1 MAGSRHRGKAVGAS
15 VGRCLPLRGLRRLP
29 GIRRSLTTKLT
40 FVALLLM
47 LPVVFVAVRVDPAA
61 SGYIDHTTL
70 VMLVA
75 GISLAA
81 FAFMARCL
89 VQPITN
95 LAKMVRGYRMG
106 EPLQPTVDIRFD
118 ELGTLTG
125 EIVQTL
131 READAHLVRRAH
143 RDAVTGALNREG
155 LSRELEHLLQRL
167 RPGDRVAAAVIE
179 IRELSRWEVALGSA
193 TGESVRRTI
202 VERIRPGGDARAA
215 AGVISPYRFAFV
227 ITAPAEMIQERLD
240 GIWRQLRSPI
250 PCGAQSLIPTVT
262 MGIAWGCG
270 DDSSTGLLHAAETAS
285 RSNRTQTGS
294 ARVHATESS
303 EKLRDV
309 AKLSLALEDA
319 INHGAIDAHFQPRV
333 DANTLQWVSAEAL
346 ARWDHPDHG
355 AISPGTFI
363 PMASDSGR
371 IVDLGRIMLDRAA
384 AAVAAWRRSGINLTV
399 SVNVDAEQ
407 LVSGTLE
414 DDVMRT
420 LERHGVAPD
429 ALELEITETSL
440 LASLE
445 GALAQ
450 ITALRAQGVHF
461 ALDDFGTGY
470 SSLGYLGRLPVDRIK
485 IDRSFVTALDT
496 AEGCRIV
503 RAITDLARGLS
514 LKITAEGI
522 ETEQQARRLRE
533 FGCDELQG
541 FLYARAIPAH
551 AVVETSPRCARN
563 ARLDALIRP
572 IETGAAG
579 GITR

>member
-1 MAGSRHRGKAVGAS
+1 MAS
-15 VGRCLPLRGLRRLP
+15 
-29 GIRRSLTTKLT
+29 
-40 FVALLLM
+40 LLM
-47 LPVVFVAVRVDPAA
+47 LPVLFVALRVDPAA
-61 SGYIDHTTL
+61 SGSIDHTTL
-70 VMLVA
+70 VMLIS
-75 GISLAA
+75 GIALAA
-81 FAFMARCL
+81 FAFVARGL

-95 LAKMVRGYRMG
+95 LARMVRGYRMG
-106 EPLQPTVDIRFD
+106 DPLQPPVDIRFD

-155 LSRELEHLLQRL
+155 VSRELEHLLQRV
-167 RPGDRVAAAVIE
+167 RPDERVATAVIE

-193 TGESVRRTI
+193 TGETVRRAI
-202 VERIRPGGDARAA
+202 IERIRPSGDARTA
-215 AGVISPYRFAFV
+215 AGVISPYRFAFL
-227 ITAPAEMIQERLD
+227 IAAPAEVIEERLD

-262 MGIAWGCG
+262 MGIAWGGG
-270 DDSSTGLLHAAETAS
+270 DDSSTGLIHAAESAS
-285 RSNRTQTGS
+285 RSSRTQKGS
-294 ARVHATESS
+294 ARVHAAETS
-303 EKLRDV
+303 EELQDI

-319 INHGAIDAHFQPRV
+319 INHGVIDAHFQPRV
-333 DANTLQWVSAEAL
+333 DATTLEWVSTEAL
-346 ARWDHPDHG
+346 ARWNHPEHG
-355 AISPGTFI
+355 TISPGTFI

-371 IVDLGRIMLDRAA
+371 IADIGRIMLDRAA
-384 AAVAAWRRSGINLTV
+384 AAVADWRRSGLNLTV

-407 LVSGTLE
+407 LVSATLE

-450 ITALRAQGVHF
+450 ITALRARGVHF

-503 RAITDLARGLS
+503 RAIADLARGLS

-522 ETEQQARRLRE
+522 ETEQQAQRLRE

-541 FLYARAIPAH
+541 FLYAHPISAH
-551 AVVETSPRCARN
+551 AVLETKPRCART

-572 IETGAAG
+572 IETGAVG